1 MNQPTD
7 PLFAPARDI
16 DPIPGLGA
24 IAHHYDLLL
33 CDLWGV
39 VHNGR
44 EAFSDACD
52 ALTRFRAQGGRVI
65 LITNAPRP
73 SDVIPRQL
81 DRLGVPTDAW
91 DRIVTSGDVTR
102 AEIAKRAP
110 GRVYVIGPQKDL
122 GLLTGFDVQ
131 SAPLDMADFILCTG
145 LVDDLHETPED
156 YRELL
161 VQGAARGLDLIC
173 ANPDKIVRFGDQ
185 ILYCAGALAEIYAE
199 LGGRIVMAGKPFGPI
214 YEACYALLP
223 ELGLSRRSKSGATSA
238 RILAIGD
245 GPGTD
250 ILGAQNQGLD
260 WLFVADGIASHAP
273 TLLLDAGM
281 GHVGNIGDGSQ
292 KKDATA
298 SYAIASLKY

>member
-1 MNQPTD
+1 MNSSYD
-7 PLFAPARDI
+7 PPDAAARAMA
-16 DPIPGLGA
+16 PIPGLGA
-24 IAHHYDLLL
+24 IARHYDVLL

-44 EAFSDACD
+44 QAFANACD
-52 ALTRFRAQGGRVI
+52 ALSRFRAGGGRVI

-73 SDVIPRQL
+73 SAVIPRQL
-81 DRLGVPTDAW
+81 DRLGVPRDAW

-102 AEIAKRAP
+102 AEIAKRVP
-110 GRVYVIGPQKDL
+110 GRIYVIGPPKDL
-122 GLLTGFDVQ
+122 GLLTGVDVQ
-131 SAPLDMADFILCTG
+131 SAPLDTADFILCTG

-156 YRELL
+156 YRALL
-161 VQGAARGLDLIC
+161 MQGRGRELDLIC

-199 LGGRIVMAGKPFGPI
+199 LGGRVVMAGKPFPPI
-214 YEACYALLP
+214 YEACYDLLP
-223 ELGLSRRSKSGATSA
+223 ELGLLRRSKSEGSQA

-250 ILGAQNQGLD
+250 ILGARNQRLD

-273 TLLLDAGM
+273 TGLTGAGM
-281 GHVGNIGDGSQ
+281 DRVAKNGDDLQ
-292 KKDATA
+292 KNDAMA
-298 SYAIASLKY
+298 SYAIASLKW